1 MQETES
7 SPGRTTTPSANCQ
20 DNAGTR
26 PVHRGSE
33 FAQSNSAQRS
43 ARRTPGTAC
52 GNAVRNG
59 LAALIGAM
67 FAVVGCSVDGPGDS
81 GQPVPGERAV
91 AVPGYCASFA
101 HAYAAQSAVDLDA
114 DSVRV
119 EAGSAVGRWMSNLFQ
134 PTGSRFLSGHRCTFE
149 TASSKSG
156 HHTVSVDILVA
167 ETRAFA
173 EHTQWEDLQIVPIR
187 RVVDE
192 ASDRA
197 GYGVFKYLRR
207 D

>member
-1 MQETES
+1 M
-7 SPGRTTTPSANCQ
+7 SP
-20 DNAGTR
+20 
-26 PVHRGSE
+26 
-33 FAQSNSAQRS
+33 FW
-43 ARRTPGTAC
+43 TPGAAC
-52 GNAVRNG
+52 GNAGRIG
-59 LAALIGAM
+59 LAAVIGAV
-67 FAVVGCSVDGPGDS
+67 FAVAGCNVNGPADS
-81 GQPVPGERAV
+81 GQPVPAERAV
-91 AVPGYCASFA
+91 AVPDYCASFA
-101 HAYAAQSAVDLDA
+101 QTYAAHNAVDMDA

-119 EAGSAVGRWMSNLFQ
+119 ETGSAADRWISNLFQ

-156 HHTVSVDILVA
+156 RQTVSVDILVA

-187 RVVDE
+187 QVVDE
-192 ASDRA
+192 ANDRT